1 MKSTITAMSTVL
13 ISAAIAAAPANAQ
26 GYGAQDRQKR
36 DILQAEQTESTG
48 QPKVSRQA
56 AKAIQEL
63 QEAVKANDFAEVPA
77 KVAAADAA
85 ARTADDRYLVGVLR
99 YQAAVAA
106 KDDSARAAAL
116 EAIFASQYSGTPRQ
130 QLFLDL
136 ASTYSRLKQAD
147 RAAAAYQQLLQL
159 DPNNVDATGGL
170 AELRIEQGRPAEAI
184 TLLQK
189 GIALQSAS
197 QGRPDEAWLKRAV
210 AVAYNAKLPQ
220 AVEISREWVKAY
232 PTSANWREALAIYQ
246 SLEQL
251 DDARSLDLF
260 RLKRAT
266 GALTPSDYFS
276 YGEIAVG
283 RGFAGEAKAVLEEGF
298 AANVVQR
305 SDPSFSQLHT
315 LATQRTQGDR
325 ESLPAAPAA
334 DGSARQIL
342 NVGDAYFGYG
352 DYGKAVEFYR
362 AALGRPGAD
371 TNLINLHIGMALAR
385 QGDREGAT
393 AALNSVGGDH
403 AELAKFWL
411 VYVASRA

>member
-1 MKSTITAMSTVL
+1 VAKSLSYTAGMRRFRL
-13 ISAAIAAAPANAQ
+13 R
-26 GYGAQDRQKR
+26 GKR
-36 DILQAEQTESTG
+36 DILQAEQTESTD

-63 QEAVKANDFAEVPA
+63 QETVKANDFAQVPA
-77 KVAAADAA
+77 KAAAADAA

-99 YQAAVAA
+99 YQSAVAA

-116 EAIFASQYSGTPRQ
+116 EAILASQYSGTPRQ

-197 QGRPDEAWLKRAV
+197 RGRPDEAWLKRAV

-220 AVEISREWVKAY
+220 AVEISREWVKTY

-251 DDARSLDLF
+251 DDARTLDLF

-298 AANVVQR
+298 GANVVQR
-305 SDPSFSQLHT
+305 SDPSFSQLYT

-342 NVGDAYFGYG
+342 NIGDAYFGYG
-352 DYGKAVEFYR
+352 DYARAVEFYR